1 MAFANDDEAPAPEP
15 GEAPYDDEYLSGG
28 YPPPPPDC
36 LPRDGVPKGVP
47 TALPMAA
54 PIPPPCV
61 DPPRWFAPSCID
73 TLSDDDGDDQDGLR
87 LEAPRPGLHGLFGF
101 ETACPPTFMPPL
113 PPPWDPR
120 GSVRVLPGV
129 LPGDAESAPVKPRK
143 CQGGESFEP

>member
-15 GEAPYDDEYLSGG
+15 GDAPYDDEYLSGG

-61 DPPRWFAPSCID
+61 DPPRW
-73 TLSDDDGDDQDGLR
+73 
-87 LEAPRPGLHGLFGF
+87 
-101 ETACPPTFMPPL
+101 
-113 PPPWDPR
+113 
-120 GSVRVLPGV
+120 
-129 LPGDAESAPVKPRK
+129 
-143 CQGGESFEP
+143 